1 MSIELVKEY
10 LSKFDL
16 EDRIIELKAETG
28 TVEQAAL
35 ALGCE
40 GKQIAKTMAFNVCNS
55 AVLVLLAGDTKVD
68 NSKFKAFFGVKAK
81 MLTSEELDKY
91 VGHKMGGVCPFAI
104 NENVKVYLDNSLK
117 RFDIV
122 YPAAGT
128 DHSAVKL
135 TIEELEQSSNYISWI
150 DIGKLREI

>member
-1 MSIELVKEY
+1 MSIENVRKY
-10 LSKFDL
+10 LKKYDL
-16 EDRIIELKAETG
+16 DDKVIELADETG
-28 TVEQAAL
+28 TVEQAAA

-40 GKQIAKTMAFNVCNS
+40 GKQIAKTMAFNVLDK

-81 MLTSEELDKY
+81 MLTAEELDNL
-91 VGHKMGGVCPFAI
+91 VGHKMGGVCPFDVK
-104 NENVKVYLDNSLK
+104 EDVKVYLDESLK
-117 RFDIV
+117 RFEIV

-135 TIEELEQSSNYISWI
+135 TIPELEKSSNYISWV
-150 DIGKLREI
+150 DIGKLREQ

>member
-1 MSIELVKEY
+1 MSIENVRKY
-10 LSKFDL
+10 LKKYDL
-16 EDRIIELKAETG
+16 EDRIIELVAETG
-28 TVEQAAL
+28 TVEQAAT

-40 GKQIAKTMAFNVCNS
+40 GKQIAKTMAFNIFDK

-81 MLTSEELDKY
+81 MLTGEELDSL
-91 VGHKMGGVCPFAI
+91 VGHKMGGVCPFDVKGD
-104 NENVKVYLDNSLK
+104 VKVYLDESLK
-117 RFDIV
+117 RFEIV

-135 TIEELEQSSNYISWI
+135 TIPELEKSSNYISWI
-150 DIGKLREI
+150 DIGKPRE

>member
-1 MSIELVKEY
+1 MSIENVREY
-10 LSKFDL
+10 LKQFNLQDKV
-16 EDRIIELKAETG
+16 IELKEETG

-40 GKQIAKTMAFNVCNS
+40 GKQIAKTMAFNVNDG

-81 MLTSEELDKY
+81 MLTAEELDNF

-104 NENVKVYLDNSLK
+104 KENVKVYLDESLK
-117 RFDIV
+117 RFEIV

-135 TIEELEQSSNYISWI
+135 TIPELEKSSSYISWV
-150 DIGKLREI
+150 DIGKLREC

>member
-1 MSIELVKEY
+1 MSIENVRKY
-10 LSKFDL
+10 LKKYDL
-16 EDRIIELKAETG
+16 DDKVIELADETG
-28 TVEQAAL
+28 TVEQAAA

-40 GKQIAKTMAFNVCNS
+40 GKQIAKTMAFNVLDK

-81 MLTSEELDKY
+81 MLTAEELDNL
-91 VGHKMGGVCPFAI
+91 VGHKMGGVCPFDVK
-104 NENVKVYLDNSLK
+104 EDVKVYLDESLK
-117 RFDIV
+117 RFEIV

-135 TIEELEQSSNYISWI
+135 TIPELEKYSNHTQWV
-150 DIGKLREI
+150 DICKSNI